1 MRARLSR
8 RHTAARVFGV
18 ELVSLLQSGEDQV
31 PQVVRMCTAFVE
43 RHGLVDGIYRLSGV
57 ASNTKRLREEFDAG
71 RVPDLTR
78 SVYMRDVH
86 CVSSLCKQFFRDL
99 PEPLLTYHLFHLF
112 DEAVRAPS
120 VEERLQKIHHA
131 IHQLPLPHYN
141 TLEFLISHLSHMAS
155 HSAQTN
161 MHAQNLAIVWAPN
174 LLRSRGTEGVPVGG
188 AAFLEVRVQSVV
200 VETLL
205 SHRQRLF
212 CNVFQPSASRPH
224 NGLST
229 QSSSAAEEAALPPP
243 LEGEVASRSALRL
256 VSLEEAQRAA
266 SRSHGALPEDL
277 RTPPTLRRKLHHHHH
292 HHQHHQENQEQE
304 QQHQDHRLQQ
314 DQAENDHHHLHHI
327 NIHQR
332 ADSVGSRMACVS
344 DDYQLDKET
353 KRRKGGLLSFF
364 NRYTQ
369 SSRRR
374 RKNSNA
380 SDSVQL
386 RGYHGE
392 REVKQQ
398 HRLSQSTANLLEAH
412 DLTQHHPSR
421 RLTRSNSI
429 GTLSNSGSTV
439 TESLKEVDAELEEV
453 KEPNFTLRNVKDGP
467 KDESTNLHSS
477 LRHTGPG
484 QTSEKS
490 NETQAAPS
498 EPPLEAITDAPC
510 CEDVSMKTLITS
522 TQPTEQDLNLG
533 DSEPLV
539 LEVPKDEPCM
549 DNSVVNGEQRPAT
562 GTSLLASTATETAV
576 ANVEIVGE
584 AAKKGTTNS
593 NDSKPRVYADGKKT
607 EFDQPN
613 GCNIISSNP
622 SACDDNDDNDDD
634 DCELVSAQIGTG
646 DHVKRASTS
655 ADSAEKGSSEVTCVA
670 TVQNL
675 GSDCAS
681 TDTTA
686 PAILALSS
694 QEPLVS
700 TSRGTA
706 TADEE
711 GDAATQGGREGGSTT
726 PLGSPAATLGCVSAS
741 GTEACDEEP
750 TNGSGDESC
759 DLETDG
765 GVLESL
771 TARNDVDLA
780 QAPKTTAGALATP
793 ETTTCISAEARCG
806 VPETGIVNVD
816 SSASEEL
823 SNASR
828 SRESSRDAS
837 AATASA
843 KETIDTCG
851 SPETNTDMS
860 VDTLPSQEESRS
872 MSPPHEANSDM
883 SSAETAI
890 EIVACCESDIHPSPY
905 SEVIINTLPFDASTL
920 KTVSTELSNNTSTGA
935 YTDKNAEAPRET
947 SPEAPSDISSE
958 ASTDTFAEAPTDTS
972 TEALTDTVRSP
983 AALSDTSAEASTD
996 TSAEAPTDTSAEDP
1010 TDTSAEALTDTVR
1023 SPAAPSDTSAEA
1035 STDTSAEAPTDTSA
1049 EASTDTSAEAPTDT
1063 SAEAP
1068 TDTSAEAPTDTSA
1081 EASTDTSAEAATD
1094 TSAEAPTDTS
1104 AEAPTDT
1111 STETPTDTSAEAS
1124 TDTSAEAP
1132 TDTSAEAP
1140 THTSTETPT
1149 DTSAEAPKD
1158 TVRSPEAP
1166 SDTSAEAPRDTSAEA
1181 PTDTSAEAPTDTSA
1195 QKPSDTSAESP
1206 SGTSAGKPLDTSAEL
1221 PSDMPTDAPQHA
1233 SFVTDMD
1240 LSTSSD
1246 DTVDTSVNGESVLNV
1261 CMSTETMPISKVSPR
1276 QRNAHHFKPA
1286 DEQCAEQL
1294 PTAADEV
1301 EVNLANTDTSH
1312 IEEARILNF
1321 GYPAVDLELSE
1332 SDEALLTTTTNILL
1346 DIPIDLKIAEDM
1358 ASPGQRPLPRY
1369 GIKASPRSPAKT
1381 IQQGSFYHKYSQAL
1395 DLISNRT
1402 ESNVDTDP
1410 PCVLKH
1416 SALQEE
1422 GTRGMERRRK
1432 GSAMDSD
1439 SENNCTGEPRTPGLN
1454 GNGQLSP
1461 ENRGPGEKA
1470 SCESGEP
1477 MGMDGVA
1484 LQPADTEVVRTWV
1497 EVRLS
1502 KAFPVVRLKP
1512 QFTSQLGSG

>member
-1 MRARLSR
+1 MMDALDHFHSRRARHPGRSRAAAAVSGRERLRAADERGEVAVEEEASLSAARTCGAALPLRLNRHVPRLPERCVCVYCVCVLCVCVLPCGMKARLSR

-18 ELVSLLQSGEDQV
+18 ELVSLLQSGEDQA

-174 LLRSRGTEGVPVGG
+174 LLRSRGTEGGPVGG

-229 QSSSAAEEAALPPP
+229 QNSSAAEETALPPP

-277 RTPPTLRRKLHHHHH
+277 RTPPTLRRKLHHHHQQ
-292 HHQHHQENQEQE
+292 HHQHHQETQEQE

-314 DQAENDHHHLHHI
+314 DQAENDHHHLHRL
-327 NIHQR
+327 NIHPR
-332 ADSVGSRMACVS
+332 ADSVGSRMVCVG

-353 KRRKGGLLSFF
+353 KRKKGGLLSFF

-392 REVKQQ
+392 REAKQQ

-412 DLTQHHPSR
+412 ATVSQFSFTKEQMDLTGHACAVR
-421 RLTRSNSI
+421 RGESI
-429 GTLSNSGSTV
+429 PHWRFLSFNRSTV

-453 KEPNFTLRNVKDGP
+453 KEPNFTRQNVKDGP

-477 LRHTGPG
+477 LRDAGPG

-490 NETQAAPS
+490 SETQAAPS
-498 EPPLEAITDAPC
+498 EPPLEAATDAPC

-539 LEVPKDEPCM
+539 LEVPKVEPCV

-562 GTSLLASTATETAV
+562 GTSLLASAATETAV
-576 ANVEIVGE
+576 VNVEIVGE
-584 AAKKGTTNS
+584 AAKKGATNS
-593 NDSKPRVYADGKKT
+593 NDSRPRVYADGKKT

-613 GCNIISSNP
+613 GCNIISRNP
-622 SACDDNDDNDDD
+622 SACDDDDD
-634 DCELVSAQIGTG
+634 HCELVSAQIGTG
-646 DHVKRASTS
+646 DHVMRASTS
-655 ADSAEKGSSEVTCVA
+655 ADSPERGSSEVTCVA

-675 GSDCAS
+675 GSDSAS

-686 PAILALSS
+686 SAISALSS

-700 TSRGTA
+700 ASSD

-711 GDAATQGGREGGSTT
+711 GDAATQGSREGGSTA
-726 PLGSPAATLGCVSAS
+726 PLGSPAATLGCMSAS
-741 GTEACDEEP
+741 GTEASDEEP
-750 TNGSGDESC
+750 TNDSGDESH
-759 DLETDG
+759 DVETDG
-765 GVLESL
+765 GVPESL
-771 TARNDVDLA
+771 TAQNDVDLA
-780 QAPKTTAGALATP
+780 QAPKTT
-793 ETTTCISAEARCG
+793 
-806 VPETGIVNVD
+806 
-816 SSASEEL
+816 
-823 SNASR
+823 
-828 SRESSRDAS
+828 
-837 AATASA
+837 
-843 KETIDTCG
+843 
-851 SPETNTDMS
+851 TDM
-860 VDTLPSQEESRS
+860 
-872 MSPPHEANSDM
+872 H
-883 SSAETAI
+883 
-890 EIVACCESDIHPSPY
+890 
-905 SEVIINTLPFDASTL
+905 
-920 KTVSTELSNNTSTGA
+920 
-935 YTDKNAEAPRET
+935 
-947 SPEAPSDISSE
+947 
-958 ASTDTFAEAPTDTS
+958 
-972 TEALTDTVRSP
+972 
-983 AALSDTSAEASTD
+983 
-996 TSAEAPTDTSAEDP
+996 
-1010 TDTSAEALTDTVR
+1010 
-1023 SPAAPSDTSAEA
+1023 
-1035 STDTSAEAPTDTSA
+1035 
-1049 EASTDTSAEAPTDT
+1049 
-1063 SAEAP
+1063 
-1068 TDTSAEAPTDTSA
+1068 
-1081 EASTDTSAEAATD
+1081 
-1094 TSAEAPTDTS
+1094 
-1104 AEAPTDT
+1104 
-1111 STETPTDTSAEAS
+1111 
-1124 TDTSAEAP
+1124 
-1132 TDTSAEAP
+1132 
-1140 THTSTETPT
+1140 
-1149 DTSAEAPKD
+1149 
-1158 TVRSPEAP
+1158 
-1166 SDTSAEAPRDTSAEA
+1166 
-1181 PTDTSAEAPTDTSA
+1181 
-1195 QKPSDTSAESP
+1195 
-1206 SGTSAGKPLDTSAEL
+1206 
-1221 PSDMPTDAPQHA
+1221 
-1233 SFVTDMD
+1233 
-1240 LSTSSD
+1240 LSTSSEA
-1246 DTVDTSVNGESVLNV
+1246 TVDTSVAGESVQNV
-1261 CMSTETMPISKVSPR
+1261 FMSTETMTISKVFPR
-1276 QRNAHHFKPA
+1276 QRNAHHLKPA
-1286 DEQCAEQL
+1286 DEQCADQL

-1301 EVNLANTDTSH
+1301 EANLANTDTSR
-1312 IEEARILNF
+1312 IEEARISNF

-1332 SDEALLTTTTNILL
+1332 TDKALLTTNILL
-1346 DIPIDLKIAEDM
+1346 DIPIDVKIAEDM

-1369 GIKASPRSPAKT
+1369 GIKVSPRSPSKT
-1381 IQQGSFYHKYSQAL
+1381 IQQGFFYHKYSQAL
-1395 DLISNRT
+1395 DLSSNRT
-1402 ESNVDTDP
+1402 ESSVDADP
-1410 PCVLKH
+1410 PCVLNQL
-1416 SALQEE
+1416 ALQDE
-1422 GTRGMERRRK
+1422 GARGMEQRRK
-1432 GSAMDSD
+1432 CSAMDSD
-1439 SENNCTGEPRTPGLN
+1439 SKNKCAGEPRTPGLK
-1454 GNGQLSP
+1454 GNGQFSP
-1461 ENRGPGEKA
+1461 ESGGPREKA
-1470 SCESGEP
+1470 SCESAEP
-1477 MGMDGVA
+1477 LGMDGVA
-1484 LQPADTEVVRTWV
+1484 LQPADTELVRTWV
-1497 EVRLS
+1497 EIRLS
-1502 KAFPVVRLKP
+1502 KAFPVVRSKP